1 MWNPFRSKEQD
12 MAVIT
17 NTVGTAVDPYGSS
30 MLDPGHTHGIAA
42 MTNAQLQAYQ
52 NSMMNQMANQIGNS
66 SYHGGSQPAPQPAP
80 KKAQSWNVNI
90 VKVENGFMV
99 TVTDYVTNKSLQ
111 YIASDISNVTEMI
124 AAGLVTGRMES

>member
-17 NTVGTAVDPYGSS
+17 NGGVSTAVNPHSHS
-30 MLDPGHTHGIAA
+30 IIDPGHSHSIAA
-42 MTNAQLQAYQ
+42 QLSQYQ
-52 NSMMNQMANQIGNS
+52 NQINQSMANQLGQMN
-66 SYHGGSQPAPQPAP
+66 SYHGGSQPAPQPA
-80 KKAQSWNVNI
+80 KKAPSWNVNI